1 MHPILVRAPATGASL
16 AALVVAVALGA
27 GVAGAAPRQPV
38 GPASA
43 GPARHVVLIGVPGL
57 RWTDVSAAATP
68 ALWRLARHGSVG
80 SLSVTGVG
88 PRSCP
93 ADGWLTLNAGARAAA
108 PRTAAGSCAPLP
120 AVTEVRYAGGTG
132 PGGARRVVLAP
143 AQVQQMPGIV
153 SSNQA
158 YNENPAWGLLRSAAG
173 PRGCTNAVGLG
184 AALALASRSGL
195 VGSFA
200 PDPAH
205 LTQADAARC
214 PLTVIDLGALGPG
227 PDPATGGQARAA
239 RVRADDREI
248 GRITAALPA
257 STMAVVAGISDDAA
271 PHLGL
276 LVVNGPGFRSGLLIS
291 PSTRQP
297 GLALL
302 LDLPVSVLH
311 WLGRPV
317 PSGPVGQLLHRASRS
332 GLPAAVAGLIGQ
344 DTAAQV
350 YRATMSR
357 FFLIVGFGYVALFA
371 LIAVFPWGRGPVRGR
386 RRRAVARAAGVWA
399 AAVPAGSFLASLVPW
414 WTRPHP
420 AVLLYTMTVAWALAI
435 AAAALTGPWRR
446 DPLGPPGLVAA
457 VTLGTIAL
465 DVMTGSHLQ
474 METPFGLSALVG
486 GRFYGLG
493 NNAVEIYAA
502 SGLLLAAW
510 LGGVVLRRG
519 GAGLS
524 RDAVLNRA
532 AALRRTLLVMAAVAV
547 FTVVAA
553 GWPGF
558 GAKVGGTVAMVPG
571 FLVLLAGAAGV
582 RITVRRGLL
591 IAVSG
596 LAVVVVFAVVSYA
609 LPGAGHSDIGAF
621 VGQVLHGG
629 ASGTLTRKFHS
640 NLGSLTESLWVLLIP
655 VVLATTGT
663 AVVWPGRVRAGL
675 LVRGYQAVPLL
686 RPVLGAIWLTGVLGW
701 VAEDSGVTV
710 PAAEFPFVLPLVIV
724 ILSSLPPRPA
734 AVRPVAPAG
743 EDERRAA
750 STAADPGYL

>member
-1 MHPILVRAPATGASL
+1 MDPILARALAAGASL
-16 AALVVAVALGA
+16 AALAVAAALGA
-27 GVAGAAPRQPV
+27 GVAGAAPRQPAS
-38 GPASA
+38 PALA
-43 GPARHVVLIGVPGL
+43 GPVRHVVLIGVPGL

-68 ALWRLARHGSVG
+68 ALWRLARHGSAG

-108 PRTAAGSCAPLP
+108 PRAAAGSCAPLP
-120 AVTEVRYAGGTG
+120 AVTEVRYVGGTG

-153 SSNQA
+153 SANQA
-158 YNENPAWGLLRSAAG
+158 YNENPAWGLLRSAAD
-173 PRGCTNAVGLG
+173 PQGCTNAVGLG
-184 AALALASRSGL
+184 AALALASRSG
-195 VGSFA
+195 VTGSFV
-200 PDPAH
+200 PGPAH
-205 LTQADAARC
+205 LTQADVARC

-227 PDPATGGQARAA
+227 ADPVPGAQVRAA

-276 LVVNGPGFRSGLLIS
+276 LVVSGPGFRSGLLVS

-317 PSGPVGQLLHRASRS
+317 PSGPVGQLLYRS
-332 GLPAAVAGLIGQ
+332 GRSSLPAAVAGLIGQ

-350 YRATMSR
+350 YRATMPR

-371 LIAVFPWGRGPVRGR
+371 LIAVFPWGRGEVRGR

-399 AAVPAGSFLASLVPW
+399 AAVPAGSFLASLAPW

-420 AVLLYTMTVAWALAI
+420 AVLLYTMTVSWALAI

-474 METPFGLSALVG
+474 VETPFGLSALVA

-493 NNAVEIYAA
+493 NNVVEIYAA

-519 GAGLS
+519 GAVLS
-524 RDAVLNRA
+524 RGAVLNRA
-532 AALRRTLLVMAAVAV
+532 GARRRALLVMAAVAV
-547 FTVVAA
+547 FTVVPA

-571 FLVLLAGAAGV
+571 FLVLMAGAAGV
-582 RITVRRGLL
+582 RITVRRGVL

-596 LAVVVVFAVVSYA
+596 LAVVVVSAVVSYA
-609 LPGAGHSDIGAF
+609 LPGAGYSDIGAF

-629 ASGTLTRKFHS
+629 ASGTLARKFHS
-640 NLGSLTESLWVLLIP
+640 NLGSLTESLWILLIP
-655 VVLATTGT
+655 VVLATTGA
-663 AVVWPGRVRAGL
+663 AVFWPGRVRAWL

-686 RPVLGAIWLTGVLGW
+686 RPVLDAIWLTAVLGW

-710 PAAEFPFVLPLVIV
+710 PAAEFPFVFPLVIV
-724 ILSSLPPRPA
+724 ILSSLPPRPG
-734 AVRPVAPAG
+734 AVRPAAPAG
-743 EDERRAA
+743 EDERRTA
-750 STAADPGYL
+750 STTADPGYL